1 MRKTFTFKQIIST
14 IMVLAAVAF
23 GQNVWAQTFTIEA
36 SYNSSTHT
44 TTFTITRSGSS
55 LPAQTIKYRT
65 VNLSA
70 YAGQHYTAVSNDYTF
85 PEGITT
91 KTVEVTESAAGTDA
105 YKYQNGTSRSYRFE
119 VLDVN
124 GFQLDYYDRNM
135 TTGTQFSNAKVSK
148 SVSNLVT
155 FSGSSFS
162 SGMSSSKYLDVSFTP
177 PSGWV
182 EANDDNGLQGY
193 VLIDDSYDY
202 ANKPAVVSTSS
213 LINSTGATASY
224 LESLGYKIYA
234 TVCFTEKERDDGYQY
249 VQIVAGSVTHS
260 YDGADGNGVINN
272 GPTNSVYKVCYELA
286 DGSNAT
292 GKAYFPHRGT
302 GTDEFSLSTG
312 KLWQQKYKSNSYGTG
327 TGSVILDPTIS
338 YITTRFDA
346 GGDNDDTWGYKDFF
360 VRMALCDAT
369 YPNLLNNSTAGIT
382 VSAGPYVKGNTFY
395 ISVPFTEIVH
405 ISGAYKKLNTTW
417 GDVEYV
423 AGDYTNVITYKGT
436 INASAGTTL
445 AITGIENSLFNDLS
459 LNYYQGSNS
468 SFNKTFTGVTCT
480 ATYTL
485 AATNTSFS
493 GLANEYVVNTTAIEP
508 HPTVYF
514 YKGIV
519 NVENRVQLTETTN
532 YTLAWAN
539 NTTAGNGTVTAT
551 GTGSYTGSVS
561 TTFPIRWSTY
571 TFRFHG
577 NGSVVFPVTGTMS
590 DQVFE
595 YGVAQN
601 LTANAFS
608 REGFNFAGWNTQP
621 GGNGDSYSNSQE
633 ILGLTTKDG
642 AIIDLYAQWTT
653 IPWTGS
659 GDSEEDPYVIM
670 YPSQLDLLASN
681 VSGGNT
687 YEGKYF
693 KLGDDITY
701 NYEGL
706 GANESNYTP
715 IGTGGYAFHGTFDGN
730 NKTISGIRIYTTY
743 TTGDYKG
750 VFKFVGS
757 NGTVKNVVLANSIF
771 KAKVYVGGIASRNAG
786 ILTNCRVEG
795 TVEILP
801 IDGLSLYHGGIAGEN
816 SGTVSGCISAAV
828 VVKNGMPN
836 VHYYGGIVGENTS
849 TGTVKDCLY
858 TGSTVDAHNYY
869 GAIAGI
875 NEGILTNNYYT
886 TEGIWGVGVGQ
897 TNPSGNDCD
906 GARRARVITLDENI
920 VLVGGQT
927 EYSLSGL
934 TAIGTTALSYNDGTT
949 TTLYSGA
956 TQNVKL
962 RYNGVLALGYGCT
975 GFTAT
980 NNATVNGNTL
990 TMPDNN
996 VTVSA
1001 IVSDVWGIADG
1012 ADGTE
1017 AHPYVITN
1025 TTGLDLLAKNVNG
1038 IDGYTSNSFNGKH
1051 FKLDADITYSYEGLG
1066 ANESNYTAIGLNK
1079 YFCGNFDGNNKTISG
1094 IRIRTDKRYQGIFGE
1109 VSHGTVKN
1117 VILANS
1123 IIVGAQSVG
1132 GIIGETNHCTVT
1144 NCRVENDVTI
1154 RLFENGVSYHGGIV
1168 GQQSYG
1174 TISGCV
1180 SAATLTDGIGSNFGG
1195 IAGNTYQGTIK
1206 DCIFIGT
1213 IHNGGSRGSIVGT
1226 NNGGTLTNNY
1236 YTSSIG
1242 GVNQSDCNGARRAR
1256 VITLEE
1262 NIALAGNQTVYSLSG
1277 LTAIGNKALSYNNGT
1292 TTTIYSGATQNVAL
1306 SYTGTINTGYNLA
1319 YSYDDGSIH
1328 AISGNSFEMP
1338 ASDVTVSATF
1348 TDVWGISDGADGS
1361 EEHPYIITTTTGLNL
1376 LAKNVNGTDSYTA
1389 NDFYKKHFKLGN
1401 DITYSYTTNWDNAT
1415 SNENNYTSIG
1425 NLNNVFHGSLDGCG
1439 YTVRGIRIY
1448 NTLNDDI
1455 GLIGYLGIGTIKN
1468 LTLSDTRITGRIR
1481 TGGIAGRNYSG
1492 TLQNCHVTGTVNIH
1506 GSYCDNH
1513 GGIAGLNSYEGIITD
1528 CTCSASITYGGS
1540 DHNGYGGIVGYNYG
1554 EINNCLVLEA
1564 SIPEVSQYVGAI
1576 VGHNRNYLSQNYYYN
1591 CTVAGTANASNVGVG
1606 SENGGSSA
1614 SSDQDGARQV
1624 YTIILGDDIIATA
1637 TAVAS
1642 FNDVLY
1648 YTSGTEVTLSY
1659 TGTVPDEER
1668 ALFLVNG
1675 NYITGNTF
1683 VMADEDATVTV
1694 EVLARYTYD
1703 STTGAL
1709 SLNWGEFNS
1718 ENKWGDDVVTS
1729 EVTSVTATGNVSF
1742 TGSCFKLFGLMKNC
1756 TSIDLHDV
1764 NTDNMTSCQDMFAN
1778 CIHLTTLNVAGW
1790 NTANV
1795 TTMEQMFL
1803 SCLELTTITGISYWN
1818 TSKVVDMT
1826 CMFACCSSLST
1837 LDLSGWDTSKTT
1849 NLKGLFTDCVALFSL
1864 NISGWNTSAVQDM
1877 SYLFSQC
1884 HQLTTLDLSGWNTSE
1899 VRKMVCMFYYCYD
1912 LTTIYVSTLWN
1923 TDKVYIDDSEGMFYA
1938 CQSLKGGMDTPYEW
1952 MNSDA
1957 RYAHIDGGYTDP
1969 GYLTAAPN
1977 TVALSKDIVGY
1988 GADNNVKTGWYLI
2001 ASPLAGKTWVTYVN
2015 NLTSNTYDLYRF
2027 NQSADAEWENYKAHQ
2042 DDNEN
2047 PFHALENGQGYLYA
2061 NSDDVTLNFV
2071 GAPYSGDGTVTLT
2084 KTDDVDFEGWN
2095 LVGNPWGEVATADKD
2110 FYCMNAEG
2118 SEIIPAAGST
2128 VNAMEG
2134 IFVHADADSDVV
2146 TFTPSSKNVKGNRD
2160 DDASLV
2166 INLSKG
2172 NNGTIIDRAIVRFD
2186 SNRTMTKLQIFDGNT
2201 KLYIPQDG
2209 KNYAIVGSERQ
2220 GEMPLNFKAKEMGK
2234 YTISVETCR
2243 GASVPNVKL
2252 IDRFED
2258 VVIDFTETSSYTFI
2272 GSPSDSQSR
2281 FIIQFEGSELFDS
2294 SENSIF
2300 AYQNGTDL
2308 IVTGEGEL
2316 QIFDVM
2322 GRMVMTQHVN
2332 GVQTCH
2338 GASLQTGIYILKLN
2352 EKTQKIVI
2360 K

>member
-91 KTVEVTESAAGTDA
+91 KTVEVTESAASTEA
-105 YKYQNGTSRSYRFE
+105 YKFQNGTSRSYRFE

-2001 ASPLAGKTWVTYVN
+2001 ASPLAGKTWVTNVN

>member
-1 MRKTFTFKQIIST
+1 MKKTFTFKQIIST
-14 IMVLAAVAF
+14 IMIMAAVAF
-23 GQNVWAQTFTIEA
+23 GQTVWAQTFTIEA
-36 SYNSSTHT
+36 SHNGSTHK

-91 KTVEVTESAAGTDA
+91 KIVEVTESAAGTEA
-105 YKYQNGTSRSYRFE
+105 FKYQSTSQRSYRFE

-124 GFQLDYYDRNM
+124 GFQLAYYDRSFTN
-135 TTGTQFSNAKVSK
+135 GT
-148 SVSNLVT
+148 SVPTSGVFAEKTVTIQSSAYLVT
-155 FSGSSFS
+155 DDG
-162 SGMSSSKYLDVSFTP
+162 YLD
-177 PSGWV
+177 
-182 EANDDNGLQGY
+182 N
-193 VLIDDSYDY
+193 
-202 ANKPAVVSTSS
+202 
-213 LINSTGATASY
+213 
-224 LESLGYKIYA
+224 GYKYA
-234 TVCFTEKERDDGYQY
+234 LSSNYFNNAAPKAYFQAIGAQLRMTLSFDAKESDDGYQY
-249 VQIVAGSVTHS
+249 LQILFDNTVSCDSRPGTSLNPQNGNPGTPSLSRYTAGFEMNTGSIDDTYRNYSFPVTT
-260 YDGADGNGVINN
+260 V
-272 GPTNSVYKVCYELA
+272 
-286 DGSNAT
+286 GSNE
-292 GKAYFPHRGT
+292 GT
-302 GTDEFSLSTG
+302 ANPWGYGTTHPLTKQLF
-312 KLWQQKYKSNSYGTG
+312 KSNYRAGDGRLIVPTTFDTIVIRLNAS
-327 TGSVILDPTIS
+327 GSGDDDWYAKNVKAHIQAVDIALPTLFNNSTS
-338 YITTRFDA
+338 YIT
-346 GGDNDDTWGYKDFF
+346 
-360 VRMALCDAT
+360 V
-369 YPNLLNNSTAGIT
+369 ST
-382 VSAGPYVKGNTFY
+382 GPYVKGNTFY
-395 ISVPFTEIVH
+395 ISVPFSEIVH
-405 ISGAYKKLNTTW
+405 ISGAMKKLNTTW

-459 LNYYQGSNS
+459 GNYYQGSNS

-485 AATNTSFS
+485 AATNTSFA

-519 NVENRVQLTETTN
+519 NVENRVQLTESAN

-539 NTTAGNGTVTAT
+539 NTSAGNGTVTAT

-571 TFRFHG
+571 TFRFNG

-608 REGFNFAGWNTQP
+608 REGFSFAGWNTQP

-633 ILGLTTKDG
+633 VLGITTEDG

-681 VSGGNT
+681 VNGGNT

-706 GANESNYTP
+706 GADESNYTP
-715 IGTGGYAFHGTFDGN
+715 IGTGSYNFHGTFDGN
-730 NKTISGIRIYTTY
+730 NKTISGIRVYTTN
-743 TTGDYKG
+743 DSQG
-750 VFKFVGS
+750 VFKSVGI

-771 KAKVYVGGIASRNAG
+771 KGKTNVGGIAGRNNG
-786 ILTNCRVEG
+786 ILTNCRIEG
-795 TVEILP
+795 SVEILP
-801 IDGLSLYHGGIAGEN
+801 KDYISLYHGGIVGDN
-816 SGTVSGCISAAV
+816 LGTVSGCISAAIV
-828 VVKNGMPN
+828 DRNDMPN
-836 VHYYGGIVGENTS
+836 VRYYGGIVGGNAS

-858 TGSTVDAHNYY
+858 TGSTVDAFNYY
-869 GAIAGI
+869 GAIAGT
-875 NEGILTNNYYT
+875 NAGILTNNYYT
-886 TEGIWGVGVGQ
+886 TEGIWGVGVGIA
-897 TNPSGNDCD
+897 NPSGNDCD

-920 VLVGGQT
+920 AIAGDQT
-927 EYSLSGL
+927 AYSLSGL

-962 RYNGVLALGYGCT
+962 RYTGVPALGYGCT

-996 VTVSA
+996 VSVSA
-1001 IVSDVWGIADG
+1001 IVSDVWGITNTPA

-1017 AHPYVITN
+1017 EHPYIITN

-1038 IDGYTSNSFNGKH
+1038 IDGYTSNSFNGTH
-1051 FKLDADITYSYEGLG
+1051 FKLGADITYSYEGLG
-1066 ANESNYTAIGLNK
+1066 ANESNYTAIGINK

-1123 IIVGAQSVG
+1123 IIVGAQNVG
-1132 GIIGETNHCTVT
+1132 GIIGETDHCTVT

-1154 RLFENGVSYHGGIV
+1154 RLCKNGVSYHGGIV

-1213 IHNGGSRGSIVGT
+1213 IYNGGSRGSIVGT
-1226 NNGGTLTNNY
+1226 NNGGMLTNNY

-1242 GVNQSDCNGARRAR
+1242 GVNGSDCNGARRAR

-1348 TDVWGISDGADGS
+1348 TDVWGVADGADGS

-1389 NDFYKKHFKLGN
+1389 NNFDKKYFKLGN
-1401 DITYSYTTNWDNAT
+1401 DITYSYTTNWDNVT
-1415 SNENNYTSIG
+1415 STENNYTAIG
-1425 NLNNVFHGSLDGCG
+1425 RVSTPFQGIFDGCG

-1448 NTLNDDI
+1448 NNLDDDI
-1455 GLIGYLGIGTIKN
+1455 GFIGCLNVGTIKN
-1468 LTLSDTRITGRIR
+1468 LTLSDTRITGGNRL
-1481 TGGIAGRNYSG
+1481 GGIVGKNHSG
-1492 TLQNCHVTGTVNIH
+1492 LVQNCHVTGTVNIH
-1506 GSYCDNH
+1506 GSYCDVH
-1513 GGIAGLNSYEGIITD
+1513 GGIAGTNSYVGIITD
-1528 CTCSASITYGGS
+1528 CTCSASITYSGS
-1540 DHNGYGGIVGYNYG
+1540 GHKGYGGIVGYNYG
-1554 EINNCLVLEA
+1554 EVNNCLVLEA
-1564 SIPEVSQYVGAI
+1564 SISEVGQYVGTIA
-1576 VGHNRNYLSQNYYYN
+1576 GYNRGYLSQNYYYN

-1624 YTIILGDDIIATA
+1624 YTITLGDDITATA
-1637 TAVAS
+1637 TATATYDDIS
-1642 FNDVLY
+1642 Y

-1659 TGTVPDEER
+1659 TGTVPEGER

-1675 NYITGNTF
+1675 NYIKDNTF
-1683 VMADEDATVTV
+1683 VMADEDAIVTV
-1694 EVLARYTYD
+1694 EVLERYTYD

-1709 SLNWGEFNS
+1709 SLNWGEFNA
-1718 ENKWGDDVVTS
+1718 ENKWGDDVVTT

-1742 TGSCFKLFGLMKNC
+1742 TGSCFKLFGLMYNC

-1764 NTDNMTSCQDMFAN
+1764 NTDNMTSCQNMFAS
-1778 CIHLTTLNVAGW
+1778 CAHMTTLNVAGW

-1795 TTMEQMFL
+1795 TTMEQMFFG
-1803 SCLELTTITGISYWN
+1803 CDGLTTITGISEWN
-1818 TSKVVDMT
+1818 TSKVVDMSN
-1826 CMFACCSSLST
+1826 MFTGCSSLTT

-1849 NLKGLFTDCVALFSL
+1849 NIKGLFTDCTALFSL
-1864 NISGWNTSAVQDM
+1864 NISRWNTSAVQDM

-1899 VRKMVCMFYYCYD
+1899 VRNMACMFYDCYD
-1912 LTTIYVSTLWN
+1912 LTTIYVSTLWD
-1923 TDKVYIDDSEGMFYA
+1923 TDKVNIDDSEGMFYA
-1938 CQSLKGGMDTPYEW
+1938 CQKLKGGMGTSYNWD
-1952 MNSDA
+1952 NSDA
-1957 RYAHIDGGYTDP
+1957 RYAHIDGGDTNP

-1977 TVALSKDIVGY
+1977 TVTLSKNIVGY
-1988 GADNNVKTGWYLI
+1988 GANNNVKTGWYLI
-2001 ASPLAGKTWVTYVN
+2001 ASPLAGKIWVTNVN

-2042 DDNEN
+2042 DDEEN

-2061 NSDDVTLNFV
+2061 NSGDVTLNFV
-2071 GAPYSGDGTVTLT
+2071 GAPYSGDGEVTLT
-2084 KTDDVDFEGWN
+2084 KTDNVYFEGWN
-2095 LVGNPWGEVATADKD
+2095 LVGNPWGEEATVDKD

-2118 SEIIPAAGST
+2118 SEIIPAAGSA

-2134 IFVHADADSDVV
+2134 IFVHADSDGDVV

-2166 INLSKG
+2166 INLGKG
-2172 NNGTIIDRAIVRFD
+2172 NGGSVIDRAIVRFD
-2186 SNRTMTKLQIFDGNT
+2186 SDRTMTKLQIFDGNT

-2209 KNYAIVGSERQ
+2209 RDYAIVGSERQ

-2234 YTISVETCR
+2234 YTISVETFPET
-2243 GASVPNVKL
+2243 SLPDIKL
-2252 IDRFED
+2252 IDKVED
-2258 VVIDFTETSSYTFI
+2258 VVVDLTENNSYTFI
-2272 GSPSDSQSR
+2272 GSPTDRQSR
-2281 FIIQFEGSELFDS
+2281 FTIVFAETQNFASLQGH
-2294 SENSIF
+2294 F
-2300 AYQNGTDL
+2300 AYQSGTDL
-2308 IVTGEGEL
+2308 IINGEGEL
-2316 QIFDVM
+2316 QVFDVM
-2322 GRMVMTQHVN
+2322 GRMIMQKHVN
-2332 GVQTCH
+2332 GVETMCTS
-2338 GASLQTGIYILKLN
+2338 SLQTGVYILKLN
-2352 EKTQKIVI
+2352 EQTQKITI

>member
-36 SYNSSTHT
+36 SYNGSTHK

-70 YAGQHYTAVSNDYTF
+70 YAVEHYTAVSNDYIF

-91 KTVEVTESAAGTDA
+91 KTVEVTERAADTDA
-105 YKYQNGTSRSYRFE
+105 FKYQSTSQRSYRFE

-124 GFQLDYYDRNM
+124 GFQLAYYDRNM

-182 EANDDNGLQGY
+182 EANDDNGLKGY

-202 ANKPAVVSTSS
+202 ANKPAQVSTSS

-224 LESLGYKIYA
+224 LKAIGYKIYA

-249 VQIVAGSVTHS
+249 VQIVAGSATHS

-286 DGSNAT
+286 DGSNST

-312 KLWQQKYKSNSYGTG
+312 KLWQQKYKSGTSGSG
-327 TGSVILDPTIS
+327 TGSVILDADVS

-369 YPNLLNNSTAGIT
+369 NPNLLNNSTTGIT

-395 ISVPFTEIVH
+395 ISVPFNEIVH
-405 ISGAYKKLNTTW
+405 ISGAYKKLNTSW

-423 AGDYTNVITYKGT
+423 AGDNTNVITFKGT
-436 INASAGTTL
+436 INANAGTTL

-459 LNYYQGSNS
+459 GNYYQGSNS

-485 AATNTSFS
+485 AATNTSFA

-519 NVENRVQLTETTN
+519 NVENRVQLTESTN

-539 NTTAGNGTVTAT
+539 NTSAGNGTVTAT
-551 GTGSYTGSVS
+551 GTGSYTGSAS

-571 TFRFHG
+571 TFRFNG

-601 LTANAFS
+601 LTVNAFI

-633 ILGLTTKDG
+633 VLGLTTEDG

-681 VSGGNT
+681 VNGGNE
-687 YEGKYF
+687 YNNKFF
-693 KLGDDITY
+693 KLGADITY
-701 NYEGL
+701 GYEGL
-706 GANESNYTP
+706 DENESNYTP
-715 IGTGGYAFHGTFDGN
+715 IGTGSYKFHGTFDGD
-730 NKTISGIRIYTTY
+730 NKTISGIRVYTTN
-743 TTGDYKG
+743 DSQG
-750 VFKFVGS
+750 VFKSVGI

-771 KAKVYVGGIASRNAG
+771 KGKTNVGGIAGRNNG
-786 ILTNCRVEG
+786 ILTNCRIEG
-795 TVEILP
+795 SVEILP
-801 IDGLSLYHGGIAGEN
+801 KDYISLYHGGIVGEN
-816 SGTVSGCISAAV
+816 LGTVSGCISAAIV
-828 VVKNGMPN
+828 DRNDMLN
-836 VHYYGGIVGENTS
+836 VRNYGGIVGGNAS
-849 TGTVKDCLY
+849 TGTVKNCLY
-858 TGSTVDAHNYY
+858 TGSTVDAYNYY
-869 GAIAGI
+869 GAIAGT
-875 NEGILTNNYYT
+875 NAGILTNNYYT
-886 TEGIWGVGVGQ
+886 TEGIWGVGVGIA
-897 TNPSGNDCD
+897 NPSGNDCD

-920 VLVGGQT
+920 ALVGDQT
-927 EYSLSGL
+927 AYSLTGL
-934 TAIGTTALSYNDGTT
+934 TAIGTTALNYNDGTT

-962 RYNGVLALGYGCT
+962 RYNSALALGYGCT

-996 VTVSA
+996 VSVSA
-1001 IVSDVWGIADG
+1001 IVSDVWGVTNTPA

-1017 AHPYVITN
+1017 EHPYIITN

-1038 IDGYTSNSFNGKH
+1038 IDGYTSNNFNGTH
-1051 FKLDADITYSYEGLG
+1051 FKLGADITYSYEGLDED
-1066 ANESNYTAIGLNK
+1066 ESNYTPIGTGSYK
-1079 YFCGNFDGNNKTISG
+1079 FYGTFDGNNKTISG
-1094 IRIRTDKRYQGIFGE
+1094 IRIHTDIKYQGLFGK

-1123 IIVGAQSVG
+1123 IIVGTQNVG
-1132 GIIGETNHCTVT
+1132 GIIGETDHCTVT

-1154 RLFENGVSYHGGIV
+1154 RLCKNGVSYHGGIV

-1213 IHNGGSRGSIVGT
+1213 IYNGGSRGSIVGT
-1226 NNGGTLTNNY
+1226 NNGGMLTNNY

-1242 GVNQSDCNGARRAR
+1242 GVNGSDCNGARRAR

-1262 NIALAGNQTVYSLSG
+1262 NIALAGNQTAYSLSG
-1277 LTAIGNKALSYNNGT
+1277 LTAIGITALSYNNGT
-1292 TTTIYSGATQNVAL
+1292 ATTIYSGATQNVAL
-1306 SYTGTINTGYNLA
+1306 SYTGTVNTGYNLA
-1319 YSYDDGSIH
+1319 YTYDDGSMH
-1328 AISGNSFEMP
+1328 AISGNSFDMP

-1348 TDVWGISDGADGS
+1348 TDVWGIADGADGS

-1376 LAKNVNGTDSYTA
+1376 LAKNVNGIDSYTA
-1389 NDFYKKHFKLGN
+1389 NDFYEKYFKLGN
-1401 DITYSYTTNWDNAT
+1401 DITYSYTTNWDNVT
-1415 SNENNYTSIG
+1415 STENNYTAIG
-1425 NLNNVFHGSLDGCG
+1425 RRVLTPFQGIFDGCG

-1455 GLIGYLGIGTIKN
+1455 GFIGCLYAGTIKN
-1468 LTLSDTRITGRIR
+1468 LTLSDTRITGGNRI
-1481 TGGIAGRNYSG
+1481 GGIVGNNYSG
-1492 TLQNCHVTGTVNIH
+1492 LVQNCHVTGTVNIH
-1506 GSYCDNH
+1506 GSYCDVH
-1513 GGIAGLNSYEGIITD
+1513 GGIAGTNSNEGIITD
-1528 CTCSASITYGGS
+1528 CTCSASITYNGS
-1540 DHNGYGGIVGYNYG
+1540 GHKGYGGIVGYNYG

-1564 SIPEVSQYVGAI
+1564 SISEVGQYVGTIA
-1576 VGHNRNYLSQNYYYN
+1576 GYNRGYLSQNYYYN

-1624 YTIILGDDIIATA
+1624 YTITLGDDITATA
-1637 TAVAS
+1637 TAAAS
-1642 FNDVLY
+1642 FNDVSY
-1648 YTSGTEVTLSY
+1648 YTPGTEVTLSY
-1659 TGTVPDEER
+1659 TGTVPEGER

-1675 NYITGNTF
+1675 NYIKDNTF

-1709 SLNWGEFNS
+1709 SLNWGEFNA

-1729 EVTSVTATGNVSF
+1729 NVTSVTATGNVSF
-1742 TGSCFKLFGLMKNC
+1742 TGSCFRLFYFMKNC
-1756 TSIDLHDV
+1756 TTIDLHNV
-1764 NTDNMTSCQDMFAN
+1764 NTDNMTSCQMMFVSN
-1778 CIHLTTLNVAGW
+1778 FNLTTINVSGW

-1795 TTMEQMFL
+1795 TTMEQMFFG
-1803 SCLELTTITGISYWN
+1803 CDGLTTITGISEWN
-1818 TSKVVDMT
+1818 TSKVVDMSN
-1826 CMFACCSSLST
+1826 MFTGCSSLTT
-1837 LDLSGWDTSKTT
+1837 LDLSGWDTSKATD
-1849 NLKGLFTDCVALFSL
+1849 LDGLFSHCTALFSL
-1864 NISGWNTSAVQDM
+1864 NISRWNTSAVQDM
-1877 SYLFSQC
+1877 SYLFIEC

-1899 VRKMVCMFYYCYD
+1899 VRNMACMFYSCYD
-1912 LTTIYVSTLWN
+1912 LTTIYVSTLWD
-1923 TDKVYIDDSEGMFYA
+1923 TDKVNIDDSGGMFYA
-1938 CQSLKGGMDTPYEW
+1938 CQSLKGGMDTSYDW
-1952 MNSDA
+1952 NNNDV
-1957 RYAHIDGGYTDP
+1957 RYAHIDGGYSDP

-1977 TVALSKDIVGY
+1977 TVTLSKDIVGY

-2001 ASPLAGKTWVTYVN
+2001 ASPLAGKTWVTNVN
-2015 NLTSNTYDLYRF
+2015 TLTSNTYDLYRF

-2095 LVGNPWGEVATADKD
+2095 LVGNPWGENATVDKD

-2118 SEIIPAAGST
+2118 SEIIPTTSSA

-2134 IFVHADADSDVV
+2134 IFVHADADGDVV
-2146 TFTPSSKNVKGNRD
+2146 TFTSSSKNVKGNRD

-2172 NNGTIIDRAIVRFD
+2172 NNGSVIDRAIVRFD
-2186 SNRTMTKLQIFDGNT
+2186 SDRTMTKLQIFDGST

-2209 KNYAIVGSERQ
+2209 KDYAIVGSERQ

-2234 YTISVETCR
+2234 YTIAVETCR
-2243 GASVPNVKL
+2243 GASVQNVKL
-2252 IDRFED
+2252 IDKSED
-2258 VVIDFTETSSYTFI
+2258 VVVDLTETSSYTFV
-2272 GSPSDSQSR
+2272 GSPTDRHDR
-2281 FIIQFEGSELFDS
+2281 FVIVFSPSTGSGAD
-2294 SENSIF
+2294 IF
-2300 AYQNGTDL
+2300 AYQSGND
-2308 IVTGEGEL
+2308 IIITGEGEL
-2316 QIFDVM
+2316 RVFDVM
-2322 GRMVMTQHVN
+2322 GRMIATQYIN
-2332 GVQTCH
+2332 GVGTWRAASVQT
-2338 GASLQTGIYILKLN
+2338 SVYILKLN
-2352 EKTQKIVI
+2352 EKTQKILI